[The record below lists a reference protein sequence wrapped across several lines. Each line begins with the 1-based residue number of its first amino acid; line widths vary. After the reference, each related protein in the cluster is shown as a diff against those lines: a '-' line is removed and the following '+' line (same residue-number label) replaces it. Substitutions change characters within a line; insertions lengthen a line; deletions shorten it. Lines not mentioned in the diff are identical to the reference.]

1 MSLAWLFSLVCFAL
15 GHWRS
20 LSPGDG
26 KAVKENELGGVIIHV
41 IIVSYNHG
49 IVLEIGKGGR

>member
-1 MSLAWLFSLVCFAL
+1 LEISISTAFQGMA
-15 GHWRS
+15 
-20 LSPGDG
+20 